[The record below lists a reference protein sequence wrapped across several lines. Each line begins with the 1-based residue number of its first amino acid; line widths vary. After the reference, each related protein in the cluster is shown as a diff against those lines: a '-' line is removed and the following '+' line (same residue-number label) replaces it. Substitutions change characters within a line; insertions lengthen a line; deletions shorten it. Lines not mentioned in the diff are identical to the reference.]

1 MPFFVRGL
9 RRVFAA
15 AARRWGAHHRL
26 LLVGAWLLVQAVFL
40 VRFHGPHFANDS
52 ALYLE
57 YAANVAAHGYYQ
69 PSATV
74 PGATAQQEGDSNNF
88 EYEHSQR
95 YILYPWFQ
103 SVWLRLHT
111 GRWGIVLAQMAL
123 SGLAASA
130 LYGAVRR
137 LAGGRHGAA
146 ALATGLFVVWPDVQQ
161 FNSYL
166 LTESLFISLSV
177 LSFWALV
184 RLRSSGGQTAG
195 ALLLTLLLVLTA
207 LARPNGFVV
216 AGAAVLAGLVVLH
229 AQRRAWFWAALGS
242 GALAAPLLLR
252 VLDHQLVTYFL
263 VETYQRGE
271 LMYGSA
277 AWALHPVAPLH
288 MPPPGTG
295 QLAQVGYFAAHN
307 PGFLARLMAG
317 KVFVF
322 FSSIKPYYSL
332 AHRLASVLLLW
343 PLYALAVRGARWQAV
358 WAPARA
364 FLVGVPLLQAAVV
377 MLTVDDY
384 DVRFLAPVL
393 PFVFTLAALGLWK
406 SRGNAGPLAR

>member
-1 MPFFVRGL
+1 MLAQVR
-9 RRVFAA
+9 RRLG
-15 AARRWGAHHRL
+15 RYHRPL
-26 LLVGAWLLVQAVFL
+26 LLGAWLLVQAAFL
-40 VRFHGPHFANDS
+40 AKFHGPHFANDS

-69 PSATV
+69 PSAAV
-74 PGATAQQEGDSNNF
+74 PGATARVEGGSNNF
-88 EYEHSQR
+88 AYEHSQR

-123 SGLAASA
+123 SGLAAAA

-137 LAGGRHGAA
+137 LAGGRRGAA
-146 ALATGLFVVWPDVQQ
+146 AVATGLLVGWPDVQQ

-184 RLRSSGGQTAG
+184 RVRGGGWRAG
-195 ALLLTLLLVLTA
+195 ALLGALLVLAA

-216 AGAAVLAGLVVLH
+216 GGAAALAGLAALY
-229 AQRRAWFWAALGS
+229 ARRRPWFWAAV
-242 GALAAPLLLR
+242 GAGVLAVPLLLR
-252 VLDHQLVTYFL
+252 ALDRQLVTYFI

-271 LMYGSA
+271 LMYGSPV
-277 AWALHPVAPLH
+277 WALHPAAPLLL
-288 MPPPGTG
+288 PPAGTG
-295 QLAQVGYFAAHN
+295 QVARVLYFAAHN

-317 KVFVF
+317 KLFVF
-322 FSSIKPYYSL
+322 FGSIKPYYSL
-332 AHRLASVLLLW
+332 GHRLTSVLVLW
-343 PLYALAVRGARWQAV
+343 PLYALAVRGAGRRDV
-358 WAPARA
+358 WAPARV
-364 FLVGVPLLQAAVV
+364 FLAAVPLLQAAVV

-393 PFVFTLAALGLWK
+393 PFVFALAALGLWK
-406 SRGNAGPLAR
+406 SEWVNEGMGK